1 MDQKGDSKRMKQSK
15 LFIPTLR
22 DVPNEAEVLSHKML
36 LRAGYIRQISS
47 GVYSYLPL
55 ANRVIEKLKTIMREE
70 FEKIDAV
77 EMLMPS
83 LLPRELWEESGRYE
97 TYGDDLMKLQ
107 DRHGRDYLLGPTH
120 EEAFTTLIRDEITSY
135 KRLPLSLYQIQTKF
149 RDEKR
154 PRSGLLR
161 GREFIMKD
169 AYSFHDSYES
179 LDETYQDFEKAYT
192 RIFERC
198 GLDFRSIIGDAGA
211 MGGSNSKEFMAISD
225 IGEDTIVYSDSSD
238 YSANLEMA
246 TSFHMHKK
254 SLENEKA
261 LEKIET
267 PNSKTIAEVSA
278 FLEVEPEKVMKSL
291 LFMADEKPVL
301 VIVRGDH
308 EVNDVKLK
316 NHLDAA
322 FLELATEEETMKY
335 LGVNA
340 GSIGPVGINEEVKII
355 ADVYVQDMVNAVAG
369 ANENGYHYLN
379 VNLERDSKVET
390 YIDLRF
396 VQEGELSPDGQG
408 VLKFAKGIEIGH
420 IFKLGTRYSEAMNA
434 TVLDNNGRSIP
445 VVMGCYGIGVTRLL
459 SAITEQQATEEGL
472 NWPRHLSPFE
482 LHLVPVN
489 MKADDQVT
497 LSNELYETL
506 QQAGFSVLLDD
517 RNERVGVKFKDSDL
531 IGLPIRITVGKKAQ
545 ENIVELK
552 LRKTGEAL
560 EVRADELVDTLNIL
574 LSSI

>member
-1 MDQKGDSKRMKQSK
+1 MKQSK
-15 LFIPTLR
+15 IFIPTLR

-55 ANRVIEKLKTIMREE
+55 ATRVIEKIKTIMREE

-97 TYGDDLMKLQ
+97 TYGEDLMKLQ

-169 AYSFHDSYES
+169 AYSFHDSFES
-179 LDETYQDFEKAYT
+179 LDETYQEFEKAYT

-198 GLDFRSIIGDAGA
+198 GLDFRNIIGDAGA
-211 MGGSNSKEFMAISD
+211 MGGSNSKEFMALSD

-246 TSFHMHKK
+246 TSLHMHKK
-254 SLENEKA
+254 SLENEKV
-261 LEKIET
+261 LEKVET
-267 PNSKTIAEVSA
+267 PNSKTITEVSA
-278 FLEVEPEKVMKSL
+278 FLEVEPEKVLKSL
-291 LFMADEKPVL
+291 LFIADEKPVL

-308 EVNDVKLK
+308 EVNEVKLK
-316 NHLDAA
+316 NHLDTA
-322 FLELATEEETMKY
+322 FLELATEEETVNY
-335 LGVNA
+335 LGVNT
-340 GSIGPVGINEEVKII
+340 GSIGPVGISEEFRII
-355 ADVYVQDMVNAVAG
+355 ADVFVQDMVNAVAG
-369 ANENGYHYLN
+369 ANENGQHYLN
-379 VNLERDSKVET
+379 VNLERDSNVEA
-390 YIDLRF
+390 YVDLRF

-434 TVLDNNGRSIP
+434 TVLNNNGRSIP
-445 VVMGCYGIGVTRLL
+445 VVMGCYGIGVSRLL
-459 SAITEQQATEEGL
+459 SAITEQQSNEEGL
-472 NWPRHLSPFE
+472 NWPRHLSPYE
-482 LHLVPVN
+482 LHLIPVN
-489 MKADDQVT
+489 MKAEDQVS
-497 LSNELYETL
+497 LSNELYDSL
-506 QQAGFSVLLDD
+506 QNAGFSVLLDD
-517 RNERVGVKFKDSDL
+517 RNERAGVKFKDSDL

-552 LRKTGEAL
+552 LKKTGEAL
-560 EVRADELVDTLNIL
+560 EVRTDELIDTLNIL

>member
-1 MDQKGDSKRMKQSK
+1 MKQSK
-15 LFIPTLR
+15 VFIPTLR

-55 ANRVIEKLKTIMREE
+55 ATRVIENIKTIMREE

-97 TYGDDLMKLQ
+97 TYGEDLMKLQ

-169 AYSFHDSYES
+169 AYSFHDSFES

-261 LEKIET
+261 LEKVET

-278 FLEVEPEKVMKSL
+278 FLEVEPERILKSL
-291 LFMADEKPVL
+291 LFIADEKPVL
-301 VIVRGDH
+301 VVIRGDH

-316 NHLDAA
+316 NYLDAS
-322 FLELATEEETMKY
+322 FLELATEEETVNY
-335 LGVNA
+335 IGVSV
-340 GSIGPVGINEEVKII
+340 GSIGPVGINEDLKVI

-369 ANENGYHYLN
+369 ANEEGHHYLN
-379 VNLERDSKVET
+379 VNLERDATIEEFV
-390 YIDLRF
+390 DLRF

-420 IFKLGTRYSEAMNA
+420 IFKLGTRYSEAMKA

-445 VVMGCYGIGVTRLL
+445 VVMGCYGIGVSRLL
-459 SAITEQQATEEGL
+459 SAITEQQSNEEGL
-472 NWPRHLSPFE
+472 NWPRHLSPYE
-482 LHLVPVN
+482 LHLIPVN
-489 MKADDQVT
+489 MKSEDQVQ
-497 LSNELYETL
+497 LSTELYESL
-506 QQAGFSVLLDD
+506 QTAGFSVLLDD

-531 IGLPIRITVGKKAQ
+531 IGMPIRITVGKKAQ

-560 EVRADELVDTLNIL
+560 EVRTDELVETLNIL

>member
-1 MDQKGDSKRMKQSK
+1 MKQSK
-15 LFIPTLR
+15 VFIPTLR

-55 ANRVIEKLKTIMREE
+55 ATRVIEKIKTIMREE

-97 TYGDDLMKLQ
+97 TYGEDLMKLQ

-169 AYSFHDSYES
+169 AYSFHDSFES
-179 LDETYQDFEKAYT
+179 LDETYQEFEKAYT

-198 GLDFRSIIGDAGA
+198 GLDFRNIIGDAGA
-211 MGGSNSKEFMAISD
+211 MGGSNSKEFMALSD

-246 TSFHMHKK
+246 TSLHMRKK
-254 SLENEKA
+254 SLENEKG
-261 LEKIET
+261 LEKVET
-267 PNSKTIAEVSA
+267 PNSKTISEVSA
-278 FLEVEPEKVMKSL
+278 FLEVDPEKVLKSL
-291 LFMADEKPVL
+291 LFIADEKPVL

-308 EVNDVKLK
+308 EVNEVKLK
-316 NHLDAA
+316 NHLDTA
-322 FLELATEEETMKY
+322 FLELATEEETVNY
-335 LGVNA
+335 LGVNT
-340 GSIGPVGINEEVKII
+340 GSIGPVGISEEFRVI
-355 ADVYVQDMVNAVAG
+355 ADLFVQDMVNAVAG
-369 ANENGYHYLN
+369 ANENGQHYLN
-379 VNLERDSKVET
+379 VNLERDSHVEA
-390 YIDLRF
+390 YVDLRF

-434 TVLDNNGRSIP
+434 TVLNNNGRSIP
-445 VVMGCYGIGVTRLL
+445 VVMGCYGIGVSRLL
-459 SAITEQQATEEGL
+459 SAITEQQSNEEGL
-472 NWPRHLSPFE
+472 NWPRHLSPYE
-482 LHLVPVN
+482 LHLIPIN
-489 MKADDQVT
+489 MKAEDQVS
-497 LSNELYETL
+497 LSNELYDSL
-506 QQAGFSVLLDD
+506 QNAGFSVLLDD
-517 RNERVGVKFKDSDL
+517 RNERAGVKFKDSDL

-552 LRKTGEAL
+552 LKKTGEAL
-560 EVRADELVDTLNIL
+560 EVRTDELIDTLNIL

>member
-1 MDQKGDSKRMKQSK
+1 MKQSK
-15 LFIPTLR
+15 VFIPTLR

-55 ANRVIEKLKTIMREE
+55 ATRVIEKIKTIMREE

-97 TYGDDLMKLQ
+97 TYGEDLMKLQ

-169 AYSFHDSYES
+169 AYSFHDSFES
-179 LDETYQDFEKAYT
+179 LDETYQEFEKAYT

-198 GLDFRSIIGDAGA
+198 GLDFRNIIGDAGA
-211 MGGSNSKEFMAISD
+211 MGGSNSKEFMALSD

-246 TSFHMHKK
+246 TSLHMRKK
-254 SLENEKA
+254 SLENEKG
-261 LEKIET
+261 LEKVET
-267 PNSKTIAEVSA
+267 PNSKTISEVSA
-278 FLEVEPEKVMKSL
+278 FLEVEPEKVLKSL
-291 LFMADEKPVL
+291 LFIADEKPVL

-308 EVNDVKLK
+308 EVNEVKLK
-316 NHLDAA
+316 NHLDTA
-322 FLELATEEETMKY
+322 FLELATEEETVNY
-335 LGVNA
+335 LGVNT
-340 GSIGPVGINEEVKII
+340 GSIGPVGISEEFRVI
-355 ADVYVQDMVNAVAG
+355 ADLFVQDMVNAVAG
-369 ANENGYHYLN
+369 ANENGQHYLN
-379 VNLERDSKVET
+379 VNLERDSHVEA
-390 YIDLRF
+390 YVDLRF

-434 TVLDNNGRSIP
+434 TVLNNNGRSIP
-445 VVMGCYGIGVTRLL
+445 VVMGCYGIGVSRLL
-459 SAITEQQATEEGL
+459 SAITEQQSNEEGL
-472 NWPRHLSPFE
+472 NWPRHLSPYE
-482 LHLVPVN
+482 LHLIPIN
-489 MKADDQVT
+489 MKAEDQVS
-497 LSNELYETL
+497 LSNELYDSL
-506 QQAGFSVLLDD
+506 QNAGFSVLLDD
-517 RNERVGVKFKDSDL
+517 RNERAGVKFKDSDL

-552 LRKTGEAL
+552 LKKTGEAL
-560 EVRADELVDTLNIL
+560 EVRTDELIDTLNIL